1 MIFCFIVFLNTL
13 NVSNQHFVFAQNANN
28 TTYTLLEPLPCI
40 PTETSPCPEGP
51 GELKTEVNLN
61 EYLIYAINLLI
72 ALSAVAAVFMITWG
86 GFQYMTTDSW
96 QNKKEGLTK
105 FKNAIF
111 GLLLVLCSYIILRTV
126 NPRLVEIP
134 ATLVPPLTNVNL
146 KDSISPDDFFD
157 QISAEVQRLSN
168 NLDVSIMEEKL
179 RQAKGDVKLEKQ
191 NIDDLKKQL
200 DILSK
205 EGINET
211 DPRVQIIK
219 TSIEVA
225 NNNIKEKEA
234 NVLVEGIK
242 FTNNASIELA
252 AQGLVGKKDFE
263 GINTTI
269 NYYKKRIENSEN
281 IKIFELEKL
290 GKYEKYSVV
299 NDQAIYSQ
307 TILDLMRS
315 DAMVQNADFGFFFP
329 SGTYTYRSQK
339 PQALAEL
346 NTVPKQIESIKDP
359 ILKQEL
365 QDRLKNS
372 IALIEE
378 KFK

>member
-1 MIFCFIVFLNTL
+1 MKSLILLRGNKKIFMAMIFCFIVFLNTL

-157 QISAEVQRLSN
+157 QISAEV
-168 NLDVSIMEEKL
+168 EKL

-191 NIDDLKKQL
+191 NIDDLKKQ
-200 DILSK
+200 
-205 EGINET
+205 
-211 DPRVQIIK
+211 
-219 TSIEVA
+219 
-225 NNNIKEKEA
+225 
-234 NVLVEGIK
+234 
-242 FTNNASIELA
+242 
-252 AQGLVGKKDFE
+252 
-263 GINTTI
+263 
-269 NYYKKRIENSEN
+269 
-281 IKIFELEKL
+281 
-290 GKYEKYSVV
+290 
-299 NDQAIYSQ
+299 
-307 TILDLMRS
+307 
-315 DAMVQNADFGFFFP
+315 
-329 SGTYTYRSQK
+329 
-339 PQALAEL
+339 
-346 NTVPKQIESIKDP
+346 
-359 ILKQEL
+359 
-365 QDRLKNS
+365 
-372 IALIEE
+372 
-378 KFK
+378 